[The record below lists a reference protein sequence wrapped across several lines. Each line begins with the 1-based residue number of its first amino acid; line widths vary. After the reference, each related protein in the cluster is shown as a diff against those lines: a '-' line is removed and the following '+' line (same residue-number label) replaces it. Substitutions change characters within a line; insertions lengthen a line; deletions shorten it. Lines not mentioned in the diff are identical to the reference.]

1 MKKFI
6 GLVIC
11 TTLFICSGC
20 SKNESIPLPGK
31 RQEITLTTRSKT
43 INENIQN
50 FSFKFFQQI
59 NATEI
64 DKPNLM
70 VSPFSLSMA
79 LAMTANGAQNATL
92 DEMKKVLGFEDSSS
106 EEFNEYYQTMMK
118 ELPNI
123 DSSIKMSIANSIWV
137 ANNLILKTDF
147 VKTNKTVF
155 DAEVKNADFN
165 SSNTLKAINDW
176 IADKTNDCIKDF
188 LQELDPGTRM
198 MLINALYFKGSW
210 TSKFNKADTKKKKFT
225 NLDGS
230 VEKVDMMHQENPFAY
245 ATNNTFEMLCL
256 PYGNQA
262 YRMMVLLPNKNTTMN
277 DAIKKLD
284 YQMYQSLYEKL
295 DNINIDV
302 ELPKFKQEYRKTLV
316 DDMKTMGIHHAFSAN
331 ADFFGISKEPLNIS
345 DIIQGTYINVDEEGT
360 EAASVTVI
368 NLYTS
373 AVPEA
378 HSIQFHV
385 NRPFLYLI
393 QEQSTGAILFMGK
406 VTEL

>member
-1 MKKFI
+1 MKKII

-20 SKNESIPLPGK
+20 SKDESNPLPGK
-31 RQEITLTTRSKT
+31 RHEITLTTRSKT

-64 DKPNLM
+64 DEPNLM

-79 LAMTANGAQNATL
+79 LAMTANGAQNTTL
-92 DEMKKVLGFEDSSS
+92 DEIKKILGFEDSST

-123 DSSIKMSIANSIWV
+123 DRSVKMSIANSIWA
-137 ANNLILKTDF
+137 ANNLMLKTNF
-147 VKTNKTVF
+147 VETNKIVF
-155 DAEVKNADFN
+155 DAEVKNANFN
-165 SSNTLKAINDW
+165 SSGTLKAINDW

-188 LQELDPGTRM
+188 LRQLDPDTRM

-210 TSKFNKADTKKKKFT
+210 TSKFNKSDTKKKEFT

-230 VEKVDMMHQENPFAY
+230 IEKVDMMHQENPFAY
-245 ATNNTFEMLCL
+245 AANDIFEMLCL

-262 YRMMVLLPNKNTTMN
+262 YRMMVLLPNKHTTMN
-277 DAIKKLD
+277 DAIKQLD

-295 DNINIDV
+295 NNMNINV
-302 ELPKFKQEYRKTLV
+302 ELPKFKQKYRKTLV
-316 DDMKTMGIHHAFSAN
+316 DDMKTMGIRHAFSDN
-331 ADFFGISKEPLNIS
+331 ADFFGLSEEPLSIS

-360 EAASVTVI
+360 EAAAVTVI
-368 NLYTS
+368 GMETS
-373 AVPEA
+373 AGPEV
-378 HSIQFHV
+378 HPIQFHV
-385 NRPFLYLI
+385 NRPFIYLI